1 MGARLSYLSSRTA
14 QRHNS
19 QTMQIVKAIAM
30 TVITTAVALFIIN
43 RIPMIRNLVN
53 PPAAA

>member
-1 MGARLSYLSSRTA
+1 
-14 QRHNS
+14 
-19 QTMQIVKAIAM
+19 MQILKAIAM

-43 RIPMIRNLVN
+43 RVSFLRNLVN